1 VGEVA
6 GAELTPLVKCGRL
19 QTCCYRA
26 QVALKHAVYDA
37 LNRPPTRWL
46 LGLAASAGTTL
57 HGERALFTYDRQT
70 GDWLKRTRA
79 GAMLLPDLRGG
90 EGMDAEQCGE
100 FTREVFLPAYSI
112 RPGDVV
118 LDVGAGIGTE
128 ALPFSRMVGD
138 SGRVIAVEAHPT
150 TYAKL
155 ERVCQAN
162 KLHNVELVHAA
173 VMDSDVPVKISD
185 LQAES
190 YLENKIGAEGVA
202 VPATTIP
209 DLVAKLHL
217 GRIDFLKMNIEGA
230 EVPALRGARD
240 VLPIVRHA
248 AIGCHDFLAD
258 ETGDESYRTKELVRA
273 MLVDAGFTVT
283 SREGDPRP
291 WAAGYLFASR

>member
-1 VGEVA
+1 M
-6 GAELTPLVKCGRL
+6 
-19 QTCCYRA
+19 
-26 QVALKHAVYDA
+26 ALKHAVYDA
-37 LNRPPTRWL
+37 VNRPSTRWL
-46 LGLAASAGTTL
+46 LGLAASANATL
-57 HGERALFTYDRQT
+57 AGDRALFTYDRQT

-90 EGMDAEQCGE
+90 EGMDAAQCDA
-100 FTREVFLPAYSI
+100 FAREVFLPEYTI

-138 SGRVIAVEAHPT
+138 SGRVIAIEAHPT

-155 ERVCQAN
+155 ARVCQAN
-162 KLHNVELVHAA
+162 NLRNVEPIHAA
-173 VMDSDVPVKISD
+173 VMDTEGTVKITD

-190 YLENKIGAEGVA
+190 YLENKIGDEGVPVAA
-202 VPATTIP
+202 VTIP
-209 DLVAKLHL
+209 GLVAKLKL
-217 GRIDFLKMNIEGA
+217 DRIDFLKMNIEGA
-230 EVPALRGARD
+230 ELPALRGALD

-258 ETGDESYRTKELVRA
+258 ETGDESYRTKDAVHA
-273 MLVDAGFTVT
+273 ILVDAGFTVT
-283 SREGDPRP
+283 SRSDDPRP

>member
-1 VGEVA
+1 M
-6 GAELTPLVKCGRL
+6 
-19 QTCCYRA
+19 
-26 QVALKHAVYDA
+26 ALKHAVYDA
-37 LNRPPTRWL
+37 VNRPPTRWL
-46 LGLAASAGTTL
+46 LGLAASANATL
-57 HGERALFTYDRQT
+57 HGDRALFTYDRRT

-90 EGMDAEQCGE
+90 EGMDAAQCDE

-128 ALPFSRMVGD
+128 VVPFSRMVGD

-155 ERVCQAN
+155 ERVCRAN
-162 KLHNVELVHAA
+162 NLRNVELIHAA
-173 VMDSDVPVKISD
+173 VMDSDATVRITD

-190 YLENKIGAEGVA
+190 YLENKIGTEGVP
-202 VPATTIP
+202 VPAITIP
-209 DLVAKLHL
+209 GLVAKLNL
-217 GRIDFLKMNIEGA
+217 DRIDFLKMNIEGA
-230 EVPALRGARD
+230 ELPALRGARD
-240 VLPIVRHA
+240 VLPIVRNA

-258 ETGDESYRTKELVRA
+258 VTGDESYRTKESVRA
-273 MLVDAGFTVT
+273 ILVDAGFTVT
-283 SREGDPRP
+283 SRADDPRP